1 MSLAI
6 VLWVTSLIKERLISR
21 ENWWDWSSIADRRWG
36 GGPWFNVTLIC
47 LLLTD
52 RRCTLEILAIDF
64 LPLLML
70 GKEPN
75 EGQQEDREDDE
86 DQEKTKEV
94 IELRE
99 NICRQSIMSKEGE
112 ETRPNLLSWAERW
125 RTRQRFGIER
135 IRCQHRYKDARRGL
149 SRDQERQRQR
159 ETQRERDR
167 GRERQGQR
175 QTERIAHL

>member
-1 MSLAI
+1 
-6 VLWVTSLIKERLISR
+6 
-21 ENWWDWSSIADRRWG
+21 
-36 GGPWFNVTLIC
+36 
-47 LLLTD
+47 LLTD

-99 NICRQSIMSKEGE
+99 NLCRQSIMSKEGE
-112 ETRPNLLSWAERW
+112 ETGPNLLS
-125 RTRQRFGIER
+125 
-135 IRCQHRYKDARRGL
+135 
-149 SRDQERQRQR
+149 
-159 ETQRERDR
+159 
-167 GRERQGQR
+167 
-175 QTERIAHL
+175 